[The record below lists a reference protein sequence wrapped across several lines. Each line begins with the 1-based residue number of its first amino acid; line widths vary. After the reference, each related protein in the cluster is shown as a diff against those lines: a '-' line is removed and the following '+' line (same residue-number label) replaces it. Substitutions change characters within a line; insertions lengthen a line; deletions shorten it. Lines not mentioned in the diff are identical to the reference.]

1 MSQAHE
7 QFLIPCVDGGV
18 QQRRPL
24 STYLAGLSPAAR
36 AWPVVQVQQ
45 QLAQRSMPVVV
56 ASSCLPDPLSFL
68 PRRLINSRSNLC
80 CCHSAIRSFS
90 SKVGGH
96 GSLPPSPPPPFR
108 LTCLGCC
115 CCGKILLSSSF
126 FSSFPSDV
134 SSPAP
139 DGDAHLLC
147 RVPSYGRR
155 RVMGKPPPSSSMPR
169 RTATFGTSKPTTRY
183 RTKIPHSSSL

>member
-1 MSQAHE
+1 
-7 QFLIPCVDGGV
+7 
-18 QQRRPL
+18 
-24 STYLAGLSPAAR
+24 
-36 AWPVVQVQQ
+36 
-45 QLAQRSMPVVV
+45 MPVVV
-56 ASSCLPDPLSFL
+56 ASSCLLDPLSFL

-96 GSLPPSPPPPFR
+96 GTLPPSPPPPFR

-126 FSSFPSDV
+126 FPLSLPMCLHLPLTVMLISCVV
-134 SSPAP
+134 S
-139 DGDAHLLC
+139 HL
-147 RVPSYGRR
+147 SGRR
-155 RVMGKPPPSSSMPR
+155 RVMEKPPPSSSMPR

>member
-1 MSQAHE
+1 
-7 QFLIPCVDGGV
+7 
-18 QQRRPL
+18 
-24 STYLAGLSPAAR
+24 
-36 AWPVVQVQQ
+36 
-45 QLAQRSMPVVV
+45 MPVVV
-56 ASSCLPDPLSFL
+56 ASSCLLDPLSFL

-126 FSSFPSDV
+126 FPLSLPMCLHLPLTVMLISCVVSHLTAGAESWGSLRRLHRCLVAPLPSGPASRPPGTVPKFPIQ
-134 SSPAP
+134 A
-139 DGDAHLLC
+139 LF
-147 RVPSYGRR
+147 RR
-155 RVMGKPPPSSSMPR
+155 KR
-169 RTATFGTSKPTTRY
+169 GTNESA
-183 RTKIPHSSSL
+183 